1 MDMLHLCWFLTF
13 PAQIRKKAVPDLL
26 SGLRCAAAR
35 KHKM

>member
-1 MDMLHLCWFLTF
+1 MQGIYYLFVVSRV
-13 PAQIRKKAVPDLL
+13 QIRFLPVPDLL

>member
-1 MDMLHLCWFLTF
+1 MIIEFSSVLIISSFE
-13 PAQIRKKAVPDLL
+13 IRKKVVPDLL